1 MATNPPSDDGHRNG
15 AVRGRSQVL
24 NPNNHW
30 TKRDA
35 NTGEFIDQK
44 TDGEPFKGVRKER
57 PADES
62 DEERPPRGGFAA
74 STASQAGRPVTRR
87 TSARRLA

>member
-1 MATNPPSDDGHRNG
+1 MSAAVGAELQTIRSVCTCNEDRSRYVLCMATNPPSDDGHRNG

-44 TDGEPFKGVRKER
+44 KSGEPFKGVRKER

-62 DEERPPRGGFAA
+62 DEE
-74 STASQAGRPVTRR
+74 
-87 TSARRLA
+87 